1 MPAQARFVLISALL
15 LLVLTVF
22 NAAAAPA
29 VTPELQ
35 RAEVLSGLATVG
47 LMLVAV
53 LWTRANPRSAE
64 AQPLEGS
71 QGLFIEAQ
79 LSAQQ
84 QEELGW
90 GTHMLLTA
98 TPAATVLVFWR
109 GQVVLRR
116 GLICEASFEPG
127 PICLRVMDRQQ
138 TVSLVN
144 TSLFPGRSEFDAVLQ
159 QLPAVLI
166 SPIGAEGVVV
176 LGGWSARC
184 FSRSDERW
192 LEGWSQRLK
201 TTLQENA
208 SLGTTQ
214 PDPDSV

>member
-1 MPAQARFVLISALL
+1 
-15 LLVLTVF
+15 
-22 NAAAAPA
+22 
-29 VTPELQ
+29 
-35 RAEVLSGLATVG
+35 
-47 LMLVAV
+47 
-53 LWTRANPRSAE
+53 
-64 AQPLEGS
+64 
-71 QGLFIEAQ
+71 
-79 LSAQQ
+79 
-84 QEELGW
+84 
-90 GTHMLLTA
+90 
-98 TPAATVLVFWR
+98 
-109 GQVVLRR
+109 
-116 GLICEASFEPG
+116 
-127 PICLRVMDRQQ
+127 MDRQQ

-176 LGGWSARC
+176 LGGWSPRC